1 MDEII
6 KKYKYIIIYND
17 TIYHMKNYQQILNFI
32 QKNNSEIKLST
43 MLISRRFKEKNY
55 FKINNFII
63 KKLLW

>member
-6 KKYKYIIIYND
+6 KKYKYIIIFDDN
-17 TIYHMKNYQQILNFI
+17 IYHMKNYQQILNFI
-32 QKNNSEIKLST
+32 QKNNQEIKLST

>member
-17 TIYHMKNYQQILNFI
+17 NIYHMKNYQQILNFI
-32 QKNNSEIKLST
+32 QKNNQEIKLST

>member
-6 KKYKYIIIYND
+6 KKFKYIIIYND
-17 TIYHMKNYQQILNFI
+17 NIYHMKNYQQILNFI
-32 QKNNSEIKLST
+32 QKNNQEIKLST

>member
-6 KKYKYIIIYND
+6 KKFKYIIIYND
-17 TIYHMKNYQQILNFI
+17 NIYHMKNYQQILNFI
-32 QKNNSEIKLST
+32 QKNNPEIKLST
-43 MLISRRFKEKNY
+43 MLISRRFREKNH

>member
-6 KKYKYIIIYND
+6 KKYKYIIIFDD
-17 TIYHMKNYQQILNFI
+17 TIYHMKNYQQILIFI
-32 QKNNSEIKLST
+32 QKNNPEIKLST

-55 FKINNFII
+55 FKIKNFII